1 MSRKKAKTLKTY
13 LPVHKMSFTYFKLSL
28 WKEARENPLPA
39 GVIYLIY
46 GLKKVFLP
54 L

>member
-1 MSRKKAKTLKTY
+1 MSS
-13 LPVHKMSFTYFKLSL
+13 PYFKLSL
-28 WKEARENPLPA
+28 WKDASENPLPA